1 MLDKRRS
8 EQGAVTVFLI
18 VIFAAVFAFVAIF
31 IDFARMSALQA
42 RTEVLAHSAA
52 RSVLS
57 AYDKQLL
64 EKYGLFAFGETDENY
79 LMSKVLQDNFQ
90 LAMRSDNLPIMEAQL
105 DSSSVEL
112 LRPLGHYS
120 VFRRQIREDMKYKAP
135 IDFAIEVVNK
145 FKPMAQ
151 IMKEA
156 SNTVDLLSKL
166 QRLYDQREDKLDQ
179 LLSAQKQAASSAKGY
194 TDRLAR
200 RNYTYI
206 PDHLL
211 GSPIHLIADA
221 ASQYNDYLAKAEE
234 DRDREASERVYSD
247 LLADYR
253 YDTGRAFNALS
264 QADQEA
270 AVQHAQQ
277 LIAARALLEEVRGIN
292 EQMRQVIKES
302 ESRPAQHGYDSVSRG
317 LSIGGDEAASGESE
331 IAEIRGRSENLL
343 LQASLLMD
351 LEAGIE
357 AQEASFN
364 SAHQAVASLLSSSSD
379 MGTAS
384 SGSASGFK
392 SKTMQASREID
403 RYLRT
408 YSDSGSGNALQ
419 QIQAKVEAH
428 RSSDAQRKQTEQQ
441 AAAELKH
448 AFSLLR
454 QIEELKNKMGEH
466 QKQFDVLR
474 SYFDNNRALN
484 QDHSAAEAGQGI
496 RGRSPDPYET
506 GEQAM
511 GGMDVLYAS
520 LSEMMSGITDNG
532 YQTEYVVS
540 YFDFFDVSTLKE
552 LMEGRSDKLDAMVE
566 QFAPQRQEVEY
577 ILYGFHNPAGNV
589 AAAYGEIFTMRLAIR
604 TMEGLIKHASKVNPL
619 LILASALLYGV
630 VEAVKDMVRLCQKG
644 GLQLSDYL
652 RVELTYR
659 DHLRLF
665 LLLHGT
671 SDRRLSRMLSVVRL
685 NTGINPDERA
695 TYIQGEVTVALPLW
709 FLPGVSKAIGSAGAL
724 QGRVEGSRY
733 YAVKQAHYSY

>member
-1 MLDKRRS
+1 MDKHRS

-42 RTEVLAHSAA
+42 RTEALAHATS

-64 EKYGLFAFGETDENY
+64 EEYGLFAFGETDENY
-79 LMSKVLQDNFQ
+79 LMSKVLEDNFH
-90 LAMRSDNLPIMEAQL
+90 LAMRSDDLPIMGARL

-112 LRPLGHYS
+112 QRPLGNYS
-120 VFRRQIREDMKYKAP
+120 VFRQQIREEMKYKAP

-145 FKPMAQ
+145 FKPMSQ
-151 IMKEA
+151 VMKEA

-166 QRLYDQREDKLDQ
+166 QRLYEQRENKLDQ
-179 LLSAQKQAASSAKGY
+179 LLSAQKQAAASAKGY

-200 RNYTYI
+200 GNYTYI
-206 PDHLL
+206 SDNSL
-211 GSPIHLIADA
+211 GGRIHLIADA
-221 ASQYNDYLAKAEE
+221 ASQYSDYLAKAEE
-234 DRDREASERVYSD
+234 DRDREASERMYSD

-253 YDTGRAFNALS
+253 YAAGKAFNALS
-264 QADQEA
+264 QADEEA
-270 AVQHAQQ
+270 AAQHVQH
-277 LIAARALLEEVRGIN
+277 LPAARALLEEIRDIN

-302 ESRPAQHGYDSVSRG
+302 ESRPAQYGYDSVSQG
-317 LSIGGDEAASGESE
+317 LSIGGDEAASGEAE
-331 IAEIRGRSENLL
+331 IAEIRGKSDALL
-343 LQASLLMD
+343 LQESLLED
-351 LEAGIE
+351 LEAGID
-357 AQEASFN
+357 AQESSFD
-364 SAHQAVASLLSSSSD
+364 SAHQAVVSLLSRSSAI
-379 MGTAS
+379 GAVS

-392 SKTMQASREID
+392 SETIHSSREID

-408 YSDSGSGNALQ
+408 YSDSGSGNVLQ
-419 QIQAKVEAH
+419 QIQAVVEAH
-428 RSSDAQRKQTEQQ
+428 RTSDAQRKQTEKQ
-441 AAAELKH
+441 AAAELKD
-448 AFSLLR
+448 AFNLLR
-454 QIEELKNKMGEH
+454 QIEELKGKMGEH
-466 QKQFDVLR
+466 QKQFDVLK
-474 SYFDNNRALN
+474 SYFDDNRSLN
-484 QDHSAAEAGQGI
+484 QDHSAESGQSI
-496 RGRSPDPYET
+496 RGRNSDPYEM

-511 GGMDVLYAS
+511 GGMDALYAS
-520 LSEMMSGITDNG
+520 LSDMMSSITDNG
-532 YQTEYVVS
+532 YQTEYIVS

-552 LMEGRSDKLDAMVE
+552 LMEGRSDKLDAMIE

-604 TMEGLIKHASKVNPL
+604 TMEGLIKNANKVNPL

-644 GLQLSDYL
+644 SIQLSDYL
-652 RVELTYR
+652 RIELSYR

-665 LLLHGT
+665 LLLHGAG
-671 SDRRLSRMLSVVRL
+671 DKRLSRMLSVIRFK
-685 NTGINPDERA
+685 TGINPDERA
-695 TYIQGEVTVALPLW
+695 TYIQGEVSVALPLW
-709 FLPGVSKAIGSAGAL
+709 FLPGVSKAIGSAGGL

>member
-42 RTEVLAHSAA
+42 RTEGLAHAAA

-90 LAMRSDNLPIMEAQL
+90 LAIRSDDLPILGAQL
-105 DSSSVEL
+105 DSSAVEL
-112 LRPLGHYS
+112 LRPLGYYS
-120 VFRRQIREDMKYKAP
+120 VFRRQIREEMKYKAP
-135 IDFAIEVVNK
+135 VDFAIEVVNK
-145 FKPMAQ
+145 FKPISQ

-194 TDRLAR
+194 TDRLSR
-200 RNYTYI
+200 GNYTYI

-211 GSPIHLIADA
+211 GGRIRLIADA

-234 DRDREASERVYSD
+234 DRDREPSERIYSE
-247 LLADYR
+247 LLEDYR
-253 YDTGRAFNALS
+253 NDTGRVFRGLS
-264 QADQEA
+264 QTDQEA
-270 AVQHAQQ
+270 AAQHAQQ
-277 LIAARALLEEVRGIN
+277 LSSARDLLEGIREIN
-292 EQMRQVIKES
+292 EQMRLVIKES
-302 ESRPAQHGYDSVSRG
+302 ESRTAQHGYDSVSRG
-317 LSIGGDEAASGESE
+317 LSIGGDEAVSGEAE
-331 IAEIRGRSENLL
+331 IAEIRGRSEDLL
-343 LQASLLMD
+343 LQTTLLED

-364 SAHQAVASLLSSSSD
+364 SAHQAVVTLLTKSSAIGAASF
-379 MGTAS
+379 
-384 SGSASGFK
+384 GSASGFK
-392 SKTMQASREID
+392 SETVHASREID

-408 YSDSGSGNALQ
+408 YSDPGSGNALQ
-419 QIQAKVEAH
+419 QVQTKVEAH

-484 QDHSAAEAGQGI
+484 QDHSAETGQSI
-496 RGRSPDPYET
+496 RGRNPDPYEA

-552 LMEGRSDKLDAMVE
+552 LMEGRSDKLDAMIE

-589 AAAYGEIFTMRLAIR
+589 AATYGEIFTMRLAIR

-644 GLQLSDYL
+644 GLQLSNYL

-665 LLLHGT
+665 LLLYGT
-671 SDRRLSRMLSVVRL
+671 SDQRLSRMLSVVRF